1 MESTGVA
8 GVRIWGRK
16 SLRPCSRIQREAAT
30 APPKGLG
37 PIREGFPNRESSG
50 RNLAVRIVSCGAP
63 SWLVANSP
71 SRGGVLQGPQTKG
84 VQDA

>member
-8 GVRIWGRK
+8 DERIWGRK
-16 SLRPCSRIQREAAT
+16 GSRPCSRIRREAAT

-50 RNLAVRIVSCGAP
+50 RNLAVRIVPCGAP
-63 SWLVANSP
+63 SWLLSNSP
-71 SRGGVLQGPQTKG
+71 SRGDVLQVPQTKG